1 MAGNKVDNSKKKK
14 VTMKDRQ
21 SEEGKRLI
29 KEYGG
34 PKTFNREQLYQH
46 MQKKMAENQQV
57 AKKYSEEIAS
67 QKSTNVKEGTVTS
80 RINSNTTST
89 LNSQLVNDSKKKKVT
104 MKDRQSEEND

>member
-46 MQKKMAENQQV
+46 MQKKM
-57 AKKYSEEIAS
+57 
-67 QKSTNVKEGTVTS
+67 
-80 RINSNTTST
+80 
-89 LNSQLVNDSKKKKVT
+89 
-104 MKDRQSEEND
+104 